1 MSRLSFRQLLFA
13 AFILTTGILTATSV
27 QALLTLEHLARLG
40 RETAA
45 QAIALTEQSQ
55 RLSERTLAMER
66 SARQFLVLDD
76 PVFRERYAAARDEA
90 TAALQV
96 LNRATPE
103 FAPQL
108 ADEWTVQA
116 QAAWEVLQAGKRR
129 KRDGHAV
136 VYRAFARM
144 TQINDSLA
152 RESKTEI
159 GSRNDALL
167 AELERQRRLLG
178 VLVGGAVLLAAVL
191 ATCFGFLL
199 SRPLRRIETA
209 IERLGDKRYDQ
220 PIVVGGPA
228 DTRRLGQQLDWLRQ
242 RLADLDADKER
253 FLRHISHELK
263 TPLAALR
270 EGVALLEDEVAGKL
284 SDGQREIAG
293 ILQQN
298 TASLQTQIEDL
309 LRYNTAAFDAQ
320 HLARSKVDLL
330 VLLQDVVAGQ
340 RLQWLARR
348 LTVEVQGAS
357 LIVQADRDKLATA
370 LANLLSNAVRFSP
383 EGGTV
388 RFTLS
393 GEGGRVRIDCTDE
406 GAGVAPEDAARIFE
420 PFYQGVRQAA
430 GARNGNGIGLSIVR
444 EYIAAHDGSVT
455 LLPRPAGA
463 HFRIELPL

>member
-1 MSRLSFRQLLFA
+1 LSRLSFRQLLFA
-13 AFILTTGILTATSV
+13 AFILTAGIMAATSV

-45 QAIALTEQSQ
+45 QAITLTEQSQ
-55 RLSERTLAMER
+55 RLAERTLAMER
-66 SARQFLVLDD
+66 SARQFMVLDD
-76 PVFRERYAAARDEA
+76 PVFRERYAAAREEA
-90 TAALQV
+90 AGALSV
-96 LNRATPE
+96 LNRATPH

-108 ADEWTVQA
+108 ADEWTA
-116 QAAWEVLQAGKRR
+116 QAESAWEVLQAGKKR

-136 VYRAFARM
+136 VSRAFVRM
-144 TQINDSLA
+144 AQINDTVA
-152 RESKTEI
+152 RDSKTEI
-159 GSRNDALL
+159 GSRNDDLL
-167 AELERQRRLLG
+167 VELERQRRLLG
-178 VLVGGAVLLAAVL
+178 LLVIGAVVLAAVL

-199 SRPLRRIETA
+199 SRPLRRIERA

-220 PIVVGGPA
+220 TIVVGGPA
-228 DTRRLGQQLDWLRQ
+228 DTRLLGQQLDWLRQ
-242 RLADLDADKER
+242 RLASLDADKER

-270 EGVALLEDEVAGKL
+270 EGVALAGKL

-320 HLARSKVDLL
+320 HLAHSKVDLL
-330 VLLQDVVAGQ
+330 ALLHEVVAAQ
-340 RLQWLARR
+340 QLQWQARR
-348 LTVEVQGAS
+348 LMIDVRGDS
-357 LIVQADRDKLATA
+357 LIVKADRDKLATV

-383 EGGTV
+383 EGGSV
-388 RFTLS
+388 RFELS
-393 GEGGRVRIDCTDE
+393 GDQGCARIDCIDQ
-406 GAGVAPEDAARIFE
+406 GAGVAPEDAERIFE
-420 PFYQGVRQAA
+420 PFYQGVRQVA

-444 EYIAAHDGSVT
+444 EYIAAHDGRVL

>member
-1 MSRLSFRQLLFA
+1 M
-13 AFILTTGILTATSV
+13 TATSV
-27 QALLTLEHLARLG
+27 QALLTLEHLAQLG

-45 QAIALTEQSQ
+45 QAITLTEQSQ

-76 PVFRERYAAARDEA
+76 PVFRERYASAREEAA
-90 TAALQV
+90 AALQL
-96 LNRATPE
+96 LNRATPH

-116 QAAWEVLQAGKRR
+116 EAAWQVLQAGKKR
-129 KRDGHAV
+129 KRDGQAV

-144 TQINDSLA
+144 AQINDSLA

-167 AELERQRRLLG
+167 SELERQRQLLG
-178 VLVGGAVLLAAVL
+178 MLVIGAVLLAAVL
-191 ATCFGFLL
+191 AICFGFLL
-199 SRPLRRIETA
+199 SRPLRRIERA

-220 PIVVGGPA
+220 TIVVGGPA
-228 DTRRLGQQLDWLRQ
+228 DTRLLGQQLDWLRQ
-242 RLADLDADKER
+242 RLAELDADKER

-284 SDGQREIAG
+284 TSGQREITG
-293 ILQQN
+293 ILQHN

-320 HLARSKVDLL
+320 RLAYSKVDLL
-330 VLLQDVVAGQ
+330 ALLHAVVDEQ
-340 RLQWLARR
+340 RLQWQARR
-348 LTVEVQGAS
+348 LAVEIDGQTVV
-357 LIVQADRDKLATA
+357 VQADRDKLATV

-383 EGGTV
+383 EGGTI
-388 RFTLS
+388 RFALS
-393 GEGGRVRIDCTDE
+393 HSGRWARIDCIDQ
-406 GAGVAPEDAARIFE
+406 GLGVAPEDAARIFE
-420 PFYQGVRQAA
+420 PFYQGVRQAT

-444 EYIAAHDGSVT
+444 EYIAAHDGRVA
-455 LLPRPAGA
+455 LVPRPAGA
-463 HFRIELPL
+463 HFQIELPL